1 MIYWGHGGG
10 SAVVIGVLLLTFVLR
25 ATAGR
30 RRPAGGPRSGS
41 GFLAPPG
48 RRGPNQGP
56 FTGPGSQVPGA
67 AGSGPSAEGD
77 PGTGSGPDAPSRR
90 PGFTGI
96 AAGWLPD
103 PSGRYERRY
112 WSGQAWTEH
121 VTSDG
126 VPGSDP
132 PPSGLGR
139 DAE

>member
-1 MIYWGHGGG
+1 
-10 SAVVIGVLLLTFVLR
+10 VVIGVLLVTFVLR

-30 RRPAGGPRSGS
+30 RRPAGGGPRSGS

-48 RRGPNQGP
+48 RRGPNEGP

-67 AGSGPSAEGD
+67 AGPGPGADGD
-77 PGTGSGPDAPSRR
+77 PATGSATDTPSRR
-90 PGFTGI
+90 AGFTGI

-132 PPSGLGR
+132 PPGGLGR

>member
-1 MIYWGHGGG
+1 VIYWGHGGG
-10 SAVVIGVLLLTFVLR
+10 SAVVIGVLLVTFVLW

-30 RRPAGGPRSGS
+30 RRPAGGGQRSGA

-48 RRGPNQGP
+48 RRGPSQGP
-56 FTGPGSQVPGA
+56 FTDPGPSVPGA
-67 AGSGPSAEGD
+67 AGPDPSAGG
-77 PGTGSGPDAPSRR
+77 PGTGSATDAPSRR

-112 WSGQAWTEH
+112 WSGQAWTDH

-132 PPSGLGR
+132 PPGGLGR
-139 DAE
+139 DAG